1 MSKKNKNMKS
11 GKKKSN
17 YNKKI
22 KKETIN
28 QEENINKEK
37 NEKKTIENSNKEI
50 KKENNI
56 KKKEKTKKDTNNKI
70 KKDNKE
76 KSIKVKKNILKN
88 VISKMDN
95 LKDKTKKITKKYLDQ
110 IKNKYD
116 KNKDIKKSKNKKAT
130 DEKNKIKVRKNKDKE
145 IKKNQKEPI
154 KLDYNAMSIEQIETE
169 LKKEKY
175 KSKYFNILSSTIY
188 GLIIV
193 AALAAIIA
201 TLIMPVFQIS
211 GKSMAPELDNGDLVI
226 SIKTKKLNS
235 GDIIAFYHGNKI
247 LVKRVIAS
255 AGEWVAIDKD
265 GKVYIDG
272 KLLEEPYI
280 DESVL
285 GDCDIK
291 FPYQVPAE
299 SWFVLGDNRTIFT
312 DSRNSEIGSIKNEDI
327 IGKILF
333 KLWDANK

>member
-1 MSKKNKNMKS
+1 MSKKNKKMKS
-11 GKKKSN
+11 GNKKSK
-17 YNKKI
+17 YNSKI
-22 KKETIN
+22 KKDVIVPKENTKKEEIKET
-28 QEENINKEK
+28 KT
-37 NEKKTIENSNKEI
+37 NEKRAIIEKKNKI
-50 KKENNI
+50 KNK
-56 KKKEKTKKDTNNKI
+56 NNKY

-76 KSIKVKKNILKN
+76 KKEILKN
-88 VISKMDN
+88 AISKIDN
-95 LKDKTKKITKKYLDQ
+95 IKDKTKKIIKKYLDQ
-110 IKNKYD
+110 IKNRYEEIKG
-116 KNKDIKKSKNKKAT
+116 KNNKKVIK
-130 DEKNKIKVRKNKDKE
+130 EKKQNNKIK
-145 IKKNQKEPI
+145 KKQKESI
-154 KLDYNAMSIEQIETE
+154 KLDYNSISIEQIETE

-211 GKSMAPELDNGDLVI
+211 GKSMAPKLDNGDLVI

-255 AGEWVAIDKD
+255 AGEWVVIDKD
-265 GKVYIDG
+265 GKVYVNG
-272 KLLEEPYI
+272 ELLQEPYI
-280 DESVL
+280 EQFIL

-299 SWFVLGDNRTIFT
+299 SYFVLGDNRTIFT
-312 DSRNSEIGSIKNEDI
+312 DSRNSEIGSIKEEDI

>member
-1 MSKKNKNMKS
+1 MSKKNKKMKS
-11 GKKKSN
+11 VNKKSK
-17 YNKKI
+17 YN
-22 KKETIN
+22 T
-28 QEENINKEK
+28 
-37 NEKKTIENSNKEI
+37 
-50 KKENNI
+50 
-56 KKKEKTKKDTNNKI
+56 KI
-70 KKDNKE
+70 KKDNINQKE
-76 KSIKVKKNILKN
+76 INDKKIEKQKENTNKEIIENIKKKQVIKNDIKEKKNINKQEINDKKNKEKRNILKKI
-88 VISKMDN
+88 ISQIEN
-95 LKDKTKKITKKYLDQ
+95 IKDKTKQTIRKYLDE
-110 IKNKYD
+110 IKNKYEKI
-116 KNKDIKKSKNKKAT
+116 KNKINTKEKKQKIKKKVTKKNKK
-130 DEKNKIKVRKNKDKE
+130 ES
-145 IKKNQKEPI
+145 I
-154 KLDYNAMSIEQIETE
+154 KLDYNSMSIEQIETE

-211 GKSMAPELDNGDLVI
+211 GSSMAPELENGDLVI
-226 SIKTKKLNS
+226 SIKTKKLNN

-255 AGEWVAIDKD
+255 AGEWVVIDKD
-265 GKVYIDG
+265 GKVYVNG
-272 KLLEEPYI
+272 ELLQEPYI
-280 DESVL
+280 EELML

>member
-1 MSKKNKNMKS
+1 MSNKKKNKKS
-11 GKKKSN
+11 VNKKKKTTKKVKKQVEITKQKVIKEDKKATEEIITKKNNKQKNTKKKFNDFKNKMDVIKNRCIDKIKSN
-17 YNKKI
+17 YEKNKKV
-22 KKETIN
+22 
-28 QEENINKEK
+28 
-37 NEKKTIENSNKEI
+37 
-50 KKENNI
+50 
-56 KKKEKTKKDTNNKI
+56 TKKDNV
-70 KKDNKE
+70 KE
-76 KSIKVKKNILKN
+76 KI
-88 VISKMDN
+88 
-95 LKDKTKKITKKYLDQ
+95 
-110 IKNKYD
+110 
-116 KNKDIKKSKNKKAT
+116 
-130 DEKNKIKVRKNKDKE
+130 E
-145 IKKNQKEPI
+145 
-154 KLDYNAMSIEQIETE
+154 LDYNSMSIDEIETE

-211 GKSMAPELDNGDLVI
+211 GSSMKPVLNNGDLVI
-226 SIKTKKLNS
+226 SIKTKKLNT

-255 AGEWVAIDKD
+255 AGQWVIIDES
-265 GKVYIDG
+265 GKVYVDG
-272 KLLEEPYI
+272 VLLEEPYV
-280 DESVL
+280 DSFML

-312 DSRNSEIGSIKNEDI
+312 DSRNSEIGSIKEEDI

-333 KLWDANK
+333 KLWDTNK

>member
-1 MSKKNKNMKS
+1 MSKKNKKMKS
-11 GKKKSN
+11 VNKKSK
-17 YNKKI
+17 YN
-22 KKETIN
+22 T
-28 QEENINKEK
+28 
-37 NEKKTIENSNKEI
+37 
-50 KKENNI
+50 
-56 KKKEKTKKDTNNKI
+56 KI
-70 KKDNKE
+70 KKDNINQKE
-76 KSIKVKKNILKN
+76 INDKKIEKQKENTNKEIIENIKKEQVIKNDIKEKKNINKQEINDKKNKEKRNILKKI
-88 VISKMDN
+88 ISQIEN
-95 LKDKTKKITKKYLDQ
+95 IKDKTKQTIRKYLDE
-110 IKNKYD
+110 IKNKYE
-116 KNKDIKKSKNKKAT
+116 KI
-130 DEKNKIKVRKNKDKE
+130 KNKINTKEKKQKIKKKVT
-145 IKKNQKEPI
+145 KKNQKESI
-154 KLDYNAMSIEQIETE
+154 KLDYNSMSIEQIETE

-211 GKSMAPELDNGDLVI
+211 GSSMAPELENGDLVI

-255 AGEWVAIDKD
+255 AGEWVVIDKD
-265 GKVYIDG
+265 GKVYVDG
-272 KLLEEPYI
+272 ELLQEPYI
-280 DESVL
+280 DELIL

-312 DSRNSEIGSIKNEDI
+312 DSRNSEKGSIKNEDI

-333 KLWDANK
+333 KLWDSDK

>member
-1 MSKKNKNMKS
+1 MSNKKKNKKS
-11 GKKKSN
+11 VNKKKKTTKKVKKQVEITKQKVIKEDKKATEETIAKKNNKQKNTKKKFNDLKNKMDVIKNRCIDKIKSI
-17 YNKKI
+17 YEKNKKV
-22 KKETIN
+22 
-28 QEENINKEK
+28 
-37 NEKKTIENSNKEI
+37 
-50 KKENNI
+50 
-56 KKKEKTKKDTNNKI
+56 TKKDNI
-70 KKDNKE
+70 KE
-76 KSIKVKKNILKN
+76 KI
-88 VISKMDN
+88 
-95 LKDKTKKITKKYLDQ
+95 
-110 IKNKYD
+110 
-116 KNKDIKKSKNKKAT
+116 
-130 DEKNKIKVRKNKDKE
+130 E
-145 IKKNQKEPI
+145 
-154 KLDYNAMSIEQIETE
+154 LDYNSMSIDEIETE

-211 GKSMAPELDNGDLVI
+211 GSSMEPVLNNGDLVI
-226 SIKTKKLNS
+226 SIKTKKLNT

-255 AGEWVAIDKD
+255 AGQWVIIDES
-265 GKVYIDG
+265 GKVYVDG
-272 KLLEEPYI
+272 VLLEEPYV
-280 DESVL
+280 DSFVL

-312 DSRNSEIGSIKNEDI
+312 DSRNSEIGSIKEEDI

-333 KLWDANK
+333 KLWDTNK

>member
-1 MSKKNKNMKS
+1 MSKKNKYIKS
-11 GKKKSN
+11 GKKKSK
-17 YNKKI
+17 YNKKTT
-22 KKETIN
+22 K
-28 QEENINKEK
+28 NINKETK
-37 NEKKTIENSNKEI
+37 KEI
-50 KKENNI
+50 DIKQNTYKEKYINNKV
-56 KKKEKTKKDTNNKI
+56 KKKE
-70 KKDNKE
+70 
-76 KSIKVKKNILKN
+76 S
-88 VISKMDN
+88 
-95 LKDKTKKITKKYLDQ
+95 
-110 IKNKYD
+110 
-116 KNKDIKKSKNKKAT
+116 
-130 DEKNKIKVRKNKDKE
+130 
-145 IKKNQKEPI
+145 KKNQKEPI
-154 KLDYNAMSIEQIETE
+154 KLDYNSISIEQIEAE

-255 AGEWVAIDKD
+255 AGEWVVIDKD
-265 GKVYIDG
+265 GKVYVDG
-272 KLLEEPYI
+272 ELLQEPYI
-280 DESVL
+280 DELIL